1 MTQTLKV
8 QQMEVNMSKDMMV
21 RMNIAFSRTKGC
33 DMYVERTGWNTV
45 VLSEEMRRLNGQARI
60 TLWRS

>member
-1 MTQTLKV
+1 
-8 QQMEVNMSKDMMV
+8 MSKDMMV

-33 DMYVERTGWNTV
+33 DTYVERTGWNTV